1 MLNNNLM
8 FKIKSMP
15 TENLCHCPFKGLVTL
30 DAALQLRCSRGEI
43 GENELCL
50 ISREKSEKAA
60 FAVEKHNLPVRELTG
75 IL

>member
-1 MLNNNLM
+1 M
-8 FKIKSMP
+8 
-15 TENLCHCPFKGLVTL
+15 TL

-60 FAVEKHNLPVRELTG
+60 FAVEKRKTKNDGDFMRTKPHRFW
-75 IL
+75 